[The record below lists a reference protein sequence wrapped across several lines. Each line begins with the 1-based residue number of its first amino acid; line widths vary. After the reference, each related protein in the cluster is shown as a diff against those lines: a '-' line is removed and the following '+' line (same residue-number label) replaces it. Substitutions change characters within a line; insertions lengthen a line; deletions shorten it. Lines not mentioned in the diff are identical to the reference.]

1 MSERLVGLEPK
12 IEFGILLSFY
22 GALLTARQ
30 REMAILYCDEDLG
43 IAEIAR
49 QLSVTR
55 QCASVTLRNGLR
67 RLRELET
74 ALGLV
79 ARYKRLE
86 KAMRD
91 GVEHLNQVSA
101 TPDTREALSKAKD
114 LLNALLTEEG
124 G

>member
-12 IEFGILLSFY
+12 IEYGMLLSFY
-22 GALLTARQ
+22 GALLTMRQ
-30 REMAILYCDEDLG
+30 QEMADLYCNEDLG

-49 QLSVTR
+49 QLSVSR
-55 QCASVTLRNGLR
+55 QCASVTLRNGLH

-79 ARYKRLE
+79 ARYKRLQST
-86 KAMRD
+86 MRD
-91 GVEHLNQVSA
+91 CGELLFHVNATNDTMPKLNQA
-101 TPDTREALSKAKD
+101 QQMLQDILM
-114 LLNALLTEEG
+114 EEG

>member
-12 IEFGILLSFY
+12 IEYGMLLSFY
-22 GALLTARQ
+22 GALLTVRQ
-30 REMAILYCDEDLG
+30 REMAALYCNEDLG

-49 QLSVTR
+49 QLSITR
-55 QCASVTLRNGLR
+55 QCASVTLRNGFH
-67 RLRELET
+67 RLRDLES

-86 KAMRD
+86 RAMRD
-91 GVEHLNQVSA
+91 GDSLLSSVTA
-101 TPDTREALSKAKD
+101 TPDTRHALSQAR
-114 LLNALLTEEG
+114 ALFNEILTEEG